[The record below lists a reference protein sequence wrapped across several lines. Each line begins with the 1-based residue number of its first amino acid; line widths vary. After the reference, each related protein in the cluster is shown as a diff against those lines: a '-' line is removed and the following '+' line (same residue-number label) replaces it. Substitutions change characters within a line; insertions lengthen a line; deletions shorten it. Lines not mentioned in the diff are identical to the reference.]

1 MSVRVTNLQ
10 DGELR
15 ADVEPLVEGGEVST
29 AELVGGG
36 EDGAHV
42 QAQLHVRHARLG
54 RARPAQQV
62 QTLHLAVNDVGRHR

>member
-10 DGELR
+10 DGELG
-15 ADVEPLVEGGEVST
+15 ADVEPLVEGRQVSA

-36 EDGAHV
+36 EHGAHV
-42 QAQLHVRHARLG
+42 QPQLHVGHTRLG

-62 QTLHLAVNDVGRHR
+62 QTLHLTVDDVGRHR